1 MTKAKQPPLPV
12 ALSAE
17 FTAAAARP
25 AELPPSVA
33 VEVAFAGRS
42 NVGKSTLLN
51 RLMNRQ
57 NLART
62 SSTPGCTRTVNF
74 FGVRTRDGGVISFVD
89 LPGYG
94 FARRGKA
101 ERAAW
106 ADVAERYLLERPA
119 LALVVLLVDVRRG
132 LEADDLDLIEMIET
146 SKHQGR
152 PAPPVLVVA
161 TKCDRL
167 PLSKRRP
174 AIALVAK
181 GGRRVHGVAESDS
194 ESIASLWR
202 LILKTIGRGPS
213 PEREPEAAPPA

>member
-1 MTKAKQPPLPV
+1 VKPAVPLPT

-25 AELPPSVA
+25 AELPPSVS

-51 RLMNRQ
+51 KLMNRQ
-57 NLART
+57 GLART

-74 FGVRTRDGGVISFVD
+74 FGVRTRDGGVLTLVD

-94 FARRGKA
+94 FARRGKG

-119 LALVVLLVDVRRG
+119 LALVVVLVDVRRG
-132 LEADDLDLIEMIET
+132 FEEDDLDLIEMIET
-146 SKHQGR
+146 SKHKGR
-152 PAPPVLVVA
+152 PPPEVLVVA
-161 TKCDRL
+161 TKLDRL

-174 AIALVAK
+174 ALAVVAK
-181 GGRRVHGVAESDS
+181 GGRKVHGVAESDPD
-194 ESIASLWR
+194 SIAELWR
-202 LILKTIGRGPS
+202 RVLKTVGRGP
-213 PEREPEAAPPA
+213 PPAPTPDAG

>member
-1 MTKAKQPPLPV
+1 MTKSLPLPV

-25 AELPPSVA
+25 VELPPAVA

-51 RLMNRQ
+51 CLMSRQ
-57 NLART
+57 SLART

-74 FGVRTRDGGVISFVD
+74 FAVKTRDGGVLTFVD

-94 FARRGKA
+94 FARRGKE

-106 ADVAERYLLERPA
+106 AGVAEYYLLERPA
-119 LALVVLLVDVRRG
+119 LALVVVLVDVRRG
-132 LEADDLDLIEMIET
+132 LEADDLDLIKMIEE
-146 SKHQGR
+146 SKHKGR
-152 PAPPVLVVA
+152 PPPPVLVVA

-174 AIALVAK
+174 ALAEVAK
-181 GGRRVHGVAESDS
+181 RGRKVHGVAESDP
-194 ESIASLWR
+194 ESIAELWR
-202 LILKTIGRGPS
+202 RILKTVGRGPTPTEPSASS
-213 PEREPEAAPPA
+213 PG

>member
-1 MTKAKQPPLPV
+1 MPLPT

-51 RLMNRQ
+51 KLMNRQ
-57 NLART
+57 GLART

-74 FGVRTRDGGVISFVD
+74 FGVRTRDGGVLTLVD

-94 FARRGKA
+94 FARRGKG

-106 ADVAERYLLERPA
+106 ADVAERYLLERSA
-119 LALVVLLVDVRRG
+119 LALVVVLVDVRRG
-132 LEADDLDLIEMIET
+132 FEEDDLDLIEMIET
-146 SKHQGR
+146 SKHKGR
-152 PAPPVLVVA
+152 PPPEVLVVA
-161 TKCDRL
+161 TKLDRL

-174 AIALVAK
+174 ALAVVAK
-181 GGRRVHGVAESDS
+181 GGRKVHGVSESDPD
-194 ESIASLWR
+194 SIAELWR
-202 LILKTIGRGPS
+202 RVLGTVGRAPA
-213 PEREPEAAPPA
+213 PAPKPEAG